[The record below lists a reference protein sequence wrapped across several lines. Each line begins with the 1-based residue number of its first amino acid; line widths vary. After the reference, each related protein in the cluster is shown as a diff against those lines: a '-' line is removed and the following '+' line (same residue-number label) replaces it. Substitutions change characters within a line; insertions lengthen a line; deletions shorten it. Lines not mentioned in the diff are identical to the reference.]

1 MEPLVLLV
9 FIAFSD
15 RLLSLRGLP
24 TTLDQL
30 FVGAMFLL
38 VLHSLH
44 LRRKSHAAHVSAFT
58 VRSDRIAPRRVP

>member
-9 FIAFSD
+9 FIAFVD

-30 FVGAMFLL
+30 LFGAMFHL

-44 LRRKSHAAHVSAFT
+44 LRRKSHAAHVRAFT
-58 VRSDRIAPRRVP
+58 VRSNRIAQHRVP